1 MQTTFSLQYPLILA
15 SNSPRRKEILSQAGF
30 SFSVLPSDVD
40 ESFEESLSLEDVPAI
55 LSKRKALALSDVHPN
70 ALILAADTVVILEG
84 TILNK
89 PTTKQEAYDML
100 SQLSGKTHQVITGI
114 TLKSPLELQTKID
127 SANVTFRSLAQWEID
142 WYVRGG
148 SSMDKAGAYGVQDFI
163 GMAGIASLEGSFY
176 TVMGLPI
183 FQVYEWL
190 NPFILDAKQNPIPF

>member
-40 ESFEESLSLEDVPAI
+40 ESFEESLSLEEVPAI

-89 PTTKQEAYDML
+89 PVTKQEAYDML
-100 SQLSGKTHQVITGI
+100 SQLSGKTQQVIT
-114 TLKSPLELQTKID
+114 
-127 SANVTFRSLAQWEID
+127 
-142 WYVRGG
+142 
-148 SSMDKAGAYGVQDFI
+148 
-163 GMAGIASLEGSFY
+163 
-176 TVMGLPI
+176 
-183 FQVYEWL
+183 
-190 NPFILDAKQNPIPF
+190 

>member
-1 MQTTFSLQYPLILA
+1 M
-15 SNSPRRKEILSQAGF
+15 
-30 SFSVLPSDVD
+30 
-40 ESFEESLSLEDVPAI
+40 
-55 LSKRKALALSDVHPN
+55 
-70 ALILAADTVVILEG
+70 ILAADTVVILEG

-127 SANVTFRSLAQWEID
+127 TANVTFRSLAQWEID

>member
-1 MQTTFSLQYPLILA
+1 
-15 SNSPRRKEILSQAGF
+15 
-30 SFSVLPSDVD
+30 
-40 ESFEESLSLEDVPAI
+40 
-55 LSKRKALALSDVHPN
+55 
-70 ALILAADTVVILEG
+70 
-84 TILNK
+84 
-89 PTTKQEAYDML
+89 ML

-114 TLKSPLELQTKID
+114 TLNSPLGLQTKTD
-127 SANVTFRSLAQWEID
+127 TANVTFRSLAQWEID
-142 WYVRGG
+142 WYIRGG

>member
-1 MQTTFSLQYPLILA
+1 MQSNFSLQYPLILA

-40 ESFEESLSLEDVPAI
+40 ESFDVNLPLEDVPAI
-55 LSKRKALALSDVHPN
+55 LSARKALALSDIHPN

-84 TILNK
+84 KILNK
-89 PTTKQEAYDML
+89 PSNKLEAFEML

-114 TLKSPLELQTKID
+114 TLKSPMGIQTKTD
-127 SANVTFRSLAQWEID
+127 TSKVTFRTLAQWEID
-142 WYVRGG
+142 WYIRGG

-190 NPFILDAKQNPIPF
+190 RPFILDAKQSPILF